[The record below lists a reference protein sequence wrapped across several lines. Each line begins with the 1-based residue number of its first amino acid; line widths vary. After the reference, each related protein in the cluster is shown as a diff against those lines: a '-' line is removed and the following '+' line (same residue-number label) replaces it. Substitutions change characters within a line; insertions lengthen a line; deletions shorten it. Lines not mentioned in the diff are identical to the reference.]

1 MKKRLLFYSSV
12 KSLELFK
19 TQKFYQ
25 IDIALLE
32 DLGYDVWLSNR
43 IFDSLLFWKY
53 DILFSY
59 FYRYSFFT
67 ALFAKCFGK
76 KTYFT
81 GGIDPLDAN
90 YASPFS
96 YRIQVLFFKLCYWVA
111 NSCIIVSQSDLKNIA
126 KISSLK
132 KKLSY
137 SEHAINTK
145 LFFPD
150 TPKEKLFTTVAWM
163 GGEGNVK
170 RKGVDKALRIF
181 AELKK
186 MPAFADFKFIIMGR
200 KGEGTTFVQSI
211 INKYDL
217 NDSVELKGEVS
228 EEDKIN
234 LLKRSKYYFQLS
246 LYEGFGLAALEA
258 LCADN
263 ILIHSGKGGLANSI
277 YANQILF
284 DIDKEFEDEYLK
296 LCDRLSFPMNR
307 KNNDTDINCYDIKRR
322 KDDFRLIIVEGKSNY
337 RLENL

>member
-1 MKKRLLFYSSV
+1 M
-12 KSLELFK
+12 
-19 TQKFYQ
+19 
-25 IDIALLE
+25 
-32 DLGYDVWLSNR
+32 
-43 IFDSLLFWKY
+43 
-53 DILFSY
+53 
-59 FYRYSFFT
+59 
-67 ALFAKCFGK
+67 
-76 KTYFT
+76 
-81 GGIDPLDAN
+81 
-90 YASPFS
+90 
-96 YRIQVLFFKLCYWVA
+96 
-111 NSCIIVSQSDLKNIA
+111 
-126 KISSLK
+126 
-132 KKLSY
+132 SY

-150 TPKEKLFTTVAWM
+150 TQKEKLFTTVAWM